1 MMCSGEPLD
10 LYKLFMVV
18 KEKGGYD
25 AVCKNMLWDLVA
37 EEYGLG
43 LNVGSSIELVY
54 SKHLSTLETWLKNVA
69 DSKFPECGLMD
80 DRVSFGKK
88 LMEVQAD
95 FLLDVYSEEG
105 AGDKIKTTCDFVDGR
120 KLCGTNRVR
129 GLNPEL
135 SGAKKIVDLNA
146 LDHKMNGPSIGSF
159 CSNNFSNNSSDIQNH
174 LNEIKTSTVDI
185 SDEANIMPTLS
196 EEGDS
201 CDKNDGHD
209 DDDDVMVLDPSDSCD
224 KNDGHDDDDDDVMVL
239 DPSTVNKESFGRKR
253 KRESMSEMLSWLTGI
268 AKNPCDPAV
277 GSMPEKSKW
286 KSYGSEEIWKQ
297 VLLFRQATFFS
308 SDHVSWQ
315 KMHPCMYD
323 DQVGAN
329 YNLRER
335 LKSDK
340 NLTCGVSSNMRG
352 IQGGSERNP
361 SPHSEVEKLLLDQCS
376 MVPIPVG
383 PSHQAEVP
391 EWTGVA
397 IESDSKWLGSQIW
410 PSAEIKSKV
419 IERDPIGTGRKDSCG
434 CEVQG
439 SVECVRFHIAQK
451 RAKVKLELGVAFYL
465 WNLHK
470 TGEDVRRLWTEDD
483 EKKFKDVVKSNP
495 PSLEKCFWDQ
505 IFKSFPTK
513 SREDLVSYYFNVFI
527 LQRRGYQNRNTP
539 DDIDSDDD
547 ESEYGPLKN
556 AFGHQTH
563 KSRNITLLSPKK
575 PKKTEHSK

>member
-1 MMCSGEPLD
+1 MMCTGDEPLD

-43 LNVGSSIELVY
+43 LNVGSSVELVY

-105 AGDKIKTTCDFVDGR
+105 AGDEIKTVCDFLDGR

-146 LDHKMNGPSIGSF
+146 LDRKMNGPSIGNF
-159 CSNNFSNNSSDIQNH
+159 CSHNFSNNSGDKLDH
-174 LNEIKTSTVDI
+174 LNEIKTTAMDI
-185 SDEANIMPTLS
+185 SDEVNTMPALS
-196 EEGDS
+196 EEGDK
-201 CDKNDGHD
+201 CDKNDCHD
-209 DDDDVMVLDPSDSCD
+209 DGDDYVI
-224 KNDGHDDDDDDVMVL
+224 VL

-253 KRESMSEMLSWLTGI
+253 KRESVSEMLSWLTGI

-297 VLLFRQATFFS
+297 VLLFRQATFFRS
-308 SDHVSWQ
+308 EHVSWQSQ

-340 NLTCGVSSNMRG
+340 KSTSGDGSSNAG
-352 IQGGSERNP
+352 GTEGGSERSP
-361 SPHSEVEKLLLDQCS
+361 TPHSSNEKWSLDES
-376 MVPIPVG
+376 ATVPIPIG
-383 PSHQAEVP
+383 PSHQAKVP
-391 EWTGVA
+391 EWTGKA
-397 IESDSKWLGSQIW
+397 TESDSKWFGSQIW
-410 PSAEIKSKV
+410 PAAKV
-419 IERDPIGTGRKDSCG
+419 NTNLIERDPVGAGRKDSCG
-434 CEVQG
+434 CQFPG
-439 SVECVRFHIAQK
+439 SVECVQFHVAQK
-451 RAKVKLELGVAFYL
+451 RAKLKLELGEAFYKL
-465 WNLHK
+465 NLHK
-470 TGEDVRRLWTEDD
+470 MGEDVRRLWTEQD
-483 EKKFKDVVKSNP
+483 EKKFKDVVKANP
-495 PSLEKCFWDQ
+495 LTPDTCFWEQ
-505 IFKSFPTK
+505 IFKSFPRK
-513 SREDLVSYYFNVFI
+513 SREDLVSYYFNVFL
-527 LQRRGYQNRNTP
+527 LQRRGHQNRNTP
-539 DDIDSDDD
+539 NDINSDDD
-547 ESEYGPLKN
+547 EAEYGPLKN
-556 AFGHQTH
+556 SFGHNTINPR
-563 KSRNITLLSPKK
+563 STLLSPKK
-575 PKKTEHSK
+575 PKTKGR

>member
-105 AGDKIKTTCDFVDGR
+105 AGDKIKTVCDFADGR

-146 LDHKMNGPSIGSF
+146 LDHKINGPSIGSF

-209 DDDDVMVLDPSDSCD
+209 DD
-224 KNDGHDDDDDDVMVL
+224 DDDDDDVMVL

-297 VLLFRQATFFS
+297 VLLFRQATYFS
-308 SDHVSWQ
+308 SDHVSWQSQ

-340 NLTCGVSSNMRG
+340 NLTCGVSSNMGG

-419 IERDPIGTGRKDSCG
+419 IERDPIGAGRKDSCG

-483 EKKFKDVVKSNP
+483 EKKFKDV
-495 PSLEKCFWDQ
+495 
-505 IFKSFPTK
+505 
-513 SREDLVSYYFNVFI
+513 
-527 LQRRGYQNRNTP
+527 RRGYQNRNTP

-563 KSRNITLLSPKK
+563 RSRNITLLSPKK